1 MNIELTVSNKRIVIT
16 EDGIFIWNPECWDG
30 EDENKIDELLN
41 YYPTTEFAFYDRTD
55 GAPYYWKYPVEEV
68 VDAIDTLISPLQVMQ
83 LRSIDKNVETMADGR
98 RFTFELDTIGP
109 NFLKEVNR
117 NKIYWIKRDYLDVNT
132 GEVIAYLVT
141 EG

>member
-30 EDENKIDELLN
+30 EDQEKIDELVN
-41 YYPTTEFAFYDRTD
+41 HYPITDFAFYDRTD
-55 GAPYYWKYPVEEV
+55 GAPYYWKYPIEEV

-83 LRSIDKNVETMADGR
+83 LRSIDKNVEIMADGR
-98 RFTFELDTIGP
+98 RFTFELDRIGP
-109 NFLKEVNR
+109 NFLAEVGR
-117 NKIYWIKRDYLDVNT
+117 QKIYWIKRDYLDVNT

>member
-41 YYPTTEFAFYDRTD
+41 YYPITDFAFYDRTD

-83 LRSIDKNVETMADGR
+83 LRSLDKNVETMADGR

>member
-1 MNIELTVSNKRIVIT
+1 MNIEFTVSNRRVAITDTEIV
-16 EDGIFIWNPECWDG
+16 IWNPECWDG
-30 EDENKIDELLN
+30 EDESKIDELLN

-83 LRSIDKNVETMADGR
+83 LRRIDKNVEIMADGR

-109 NFLKEVNR
+109 NFLKEVGR
-117 NKIYWIKRDYLDVNT
+117 QKIYWIKRDYLDVNT

>member
-41 YYPTTEFAFYDRTD
+41 YYPITDFAFYDRTD

>member
-1 MNIELTVSNKRIVIT
+1 MNIELTVSNRRVVIT
-16 EDGIFIWNPECWDG
+16 DTAIVIWNPECWDG

-41 YYPTTEFAFYDRTD
+41 YYPTTEFAFYDRID

-117 NKIYWIKRDYLDVNT
+117 NKIYWIKRAYLDVNT

>member
-1 MNIELTVSNKRIVIT
+1 MNIEFTVSNRRVAITDTEIV
-16 EDGIFIWNPECWDG
+16 IWNPECWDG
-30 EDENKIDELLN
+30 EDEEKIDDLVN
-41 YYPTTEFAFYDRTD
+41 YSQVTDFAFYDRTD

-83 LRSIDKNVETMADGR
+83 LRRIDKNVEIMADGR

-109 NFLKEVNR
+109 NFLKEVGR
-117 NKIYWIKRDYLDVNT
+117 QKIYWIKRDYLDVNT

>member
-98 RFTFELDTIGP
+98 RFTFELDGIGP
-109 NFLKEVNR
+109 NFLAEVGR
-117 NKIYWIKRDYLDVNT
+117 QKIYWIKRDYLDVNT